1 MARARALAKGLEK
14 TQLPTSLLIVT
25 LSTGPSQMTVAT
37 VPRYTRNFTIE
48 HFNDYVLLAKADGT
62 YTISVTTEK
71 ATGTTG
77 TSPGSLAILPE
88 VTRCLPL
95 LHYVATDF
103 LHVLTEVL
111 QTTKT
116 RAGAFYAAH
125 WDVTVPTTACAFTG
139 YMNYHNALTDVSTL
153 RMASI
158 LMPSYFVNFYFNLDF
173 EGAFD
178 YVFANYVHS
187 DWNFM
192 LAEENLVFPTGNF
205 MFSDWSY

>member
-1 MARARALAKGLEK
+1 
-14 TQLPTSLLIVT
+14 
-25 LSTGPSQMTVAT
+25 MTVTT

-62 YTISVTTEK
+62 YTTSVTTEK

-116 RAGAFYAAH
+116 RANTSYVAH
-125 WDVTVPTTACAFTG
+125 WDVTVPTTACTFTG
-139 YMNYHNALTDVSTL
+139 YMNYHNASTDVSTL
-153 RMASI
+153 RMAST
-158 LMPSYFVNFYFNLDF
+158 LMPIYFVNLYFNLDF

-178 YVFANYVHS
+178 YVLANYVHS

-192 LAEENLVFPTGNF
+192 LAEENFVFPMGELYVLRLELLIYELCNF
-205 MFSDWSY
+205 VILP